1 MKEKILIA
9 EDETRIA
16 QWIKTYAE
24 REGYNCTM
32 VHNGRDA
39 VEMVRKEQPDLLL
52 LDIMLPGIDGWRVC
66 EILREES
73 DIPIIMLT
81 ARITEQDIIHG
92 LKLGA
97 DDYVT
102 KPFSPAEL
110 MARIEAN
117 LRRVNNRHPSEQ
129 RISAGPFILEM
140 DTRQCLLNGD
150 PISLTANQ
158 FNLLTFFMQHPRQV
172 LTREQLI
179 DNVFGLD
186 YDSYERAIDIH
197 IRRLRTRIESD
208 PSKPRYLQTVF
219 GTGYRFCPD
228 GV

>member
-24 REGYNCTM
+24 REGYTC
-32 VHNGRDA
+32 VVAHDGRTALDLA
-39 VEMVRKEQPDLLL
+39 RHEQPDLVV
-52 LDIMLPGIDGWRVC
+52 LDIMLPGIDGYRVC
-66 EILREES
+66 EILREETN
-73 DIPIIMLT
+73 IPIIMLT
-81 ARITEQDIIHG
+81 ARIAEQDIIQG

-117 LRRVNNRHPSEQ
+117 LRRTGHKHPSEQ
-129 RISAGPFILEM
+129 RLSAGPFA
-140 DTRQCLLNGD
+140 LNLD
-150 PISLTANQ
+150 SRECTLNNQPITLTANQ
-158 FNLLTFFMQHPRQV
+158 FDMLAFFIQHPRQV
-172 LTREQLI
+172 LSRDQLI
-179 DNVFGLD
+179 EHVFGLD
-186 YDSYERAIDIH
+186 YDSDERAIDIH
-197 IRRLRTRIESD
+197 IRRLRTRIEAD

-219 GTGYRFCPD
+219 GAGYRFCPEGD
-228 GV
+228 